1 MTKKKTTVTDI
12 KDILLKTGEEIDSS
26 EYATKIGILGTN
38 PKTKKG
44 ELKKFKENYGYSEE
58 KEVTDKISKDDF
70 INNIL
75 PNTSTKLSSQTI
87 QSIECA
93 WQIDN
98 ENIYVI
104 LDNVTTNTSSNLQQE
119 THKSLYIFKCTCTI
133 KELNSELDGTGV
145 SVDKE
150 LVDYKTSTAAQLQ
163 SSISTW
169 YKTLRLIAIVGL
181 LSVLVYVGIRI
192 LISSTGQEKAKYK
205 KMLTDW
211 VAAMCILF
219 LLQYVMVFTMEMT
232 ENITEIFASKN
243 STGLFEAD
251 GSDRLISTVRGQ
263 MKSDKTNGY
272 ENASF
277 MEMFS
282 WLIIYI
288 VLVIYTCV
296 FVWQYLKR
304 VVMLAFLTM
313 IAPLIALTYPLDKI
327 KDGQA
332 QAFSMWLREY
342 IFNAL
347 LPVIH
352 VIIYYML
359 ISSAIDFIT
368 TGGNWLYAIVAVG
381 FMIPAEKFFRKMF
394 GFDKASSVG
403 QLGAAA
409 GGAMVMNAINKMK
422 TGGSGG
428 GTGGNSGDSKP
439 VRPRYIPGPG
449 EGRTQTETGQRTS
462 GGRNPAGTQPGDSA
476 GGNTV
481 PGAPEVPQNGGAGTN
496 PSGSTPID
504 SGSTETGAGSA
515 TTGGSM
521 FGESVL
527 GTPEKPTIRKAGFNR
542 VISGVAANAH
552 QRYFNKQNA
561 KKWGRRARKGAVK
574 TLGAA
579 ALGTFG
585 LAAGI
590 ASGDPTNAFKYG
602 AAAAAVGAKGADTL
616 DEKAM
621 KSAKEN
627 KEGIQENILGT
638 SAFNMNKATKEL
650 NSDLDFV
657 RTCDELGMTKKEREE
672 AVRQFHANGITN
684 AEDIKNAMDIRVKNK
699 EEGENVS
706 QKEIIAATKLHKKL
720 GKSYWG
726 QPANQEKFKKELIAK
741 GSSEAQANKAIR
753 LISDLKGDLS

>member
-1 MTKKKTTVTDI
+1 MSWAGVT
-12 KDILLKTGEEIDSS
+12 
-26 EYATKIGILGTN
+26 
-38 PKTKKG
+38 
-44 ELKKFKENYGYSEE
+44 
-58 KEVTDKISKDDF
+58 
-70 INNIL
+70 
-75 PNTSTKLSSQTI
+75 NTSTTPAANTPTEKEIDEYVKKLRM
-87 QSIECA
+87 
-93 WQIDN
+93 
-98 ENIYVI
+98 
-104 LDNVTTNTSSNLQQE
+104 
-119 THKSLYIFKCTCTI
+119 
-133 KELNSELDGTGV
+133 DGTLTIGEFTAQYSSAGTLMDEPRSAIKV
-145 SVDKE
+145 TAKNGEVKYNEIAIGLTDINNKCKAAVNLMLAE
-150 LVDYKTSTAAQLQ
+150 EEAGGDDNGYVAQLKAGQEIKLPNGIKLVIGSHVPAGIDGTRMFYIKGTKPASTQVKKSTAGQLR

-243 STGLFEAD
+243 STGLFETD

-272 ENASF
+272 ENVSF
-277 MEMFS
+277 MEVFS

-342 IFNAL
+342 VFNAL

-352 VIIYYML
+352 VVIYYML

-428 GTGGNSGDSKP
+428 GAGGNSGDSKP

-449 EGRTQTETGQRTS
+449 EGQGAGRPQTETGPRTS
-462 GGRNPAGTQPGDSA
+462 GGREGTQPGDTD
-476 GGNTV
+476 GGNTG
-481 PGAPEVPQNGGAGTN
+481 PGAPGVPQNGEAGTN
-496 PSGSTPID
+496 PSGDTPID
-504 SGSTETGAGSA
+504 SGSTETGAGSTA
-515 TTGGSM
+515 TGSSM

-542 VISGVAANAH
+542 VISGVA

-684 AEDIKNAMDIRVKNK
+684 AEDIKNAMDIRMQEK
-699 EEGENVS
+699 EKGENVS